1 MIMYPKCNI
10 DLNQFE
16 NSHSRH
22 QPNVEY
28 RLETDF
34 LITTLY
40 FSGPQ
45 RLNRQTVSN
54 FVIQFHST
62 LPINMKMTE
71 KYRLTLKALK
81 KFIDEEC

>member
-1 MIMYPKCNI
+1 MYPKCNI

-16 NSHSRH
+16 NVHSRH

-34 LITTLY
+34 LITPLY

-45 RLNRQTVSN
+45 RLNRLTVSN
-54 FVIQFHST
+54 FVIHFHST
-62 LPINMKMTE
+62 LPIHMKMTE
-71 KYRLTLKALK
+71 KYRLTLQALK
-81 KFIDEEC
+81 KFVDEEC